1 MALTATIHTFEIALS
16 DVDRGCYE
24 SLSLR
29 VARHPSESEE
39 YLVTR
44 VLAYCLEY
52 AEGIAFSKG
61 LSEAEE
67 PALSIK
73 DMTGAWKAWIEIG
86 VPDAARL
93 HKAAKLSPR
102 VVVYTHK
109 DPSLLI
115 RHLTGERMHRGDD
128 LELYGV
134 DRELVAALVGRLTR
148 RMILDLT
155 VSDRQLYVAL
165 GDETLAGAIVPFGLG
180 ID

>member
-16 DVDRGCYE
+16 HVDRCCYE

-29 VARHPSESEE
+29 VARHPSESGE

-115 RHLTGERMHRGDD
+115 RQLTGERIHRGEN
-128 LELYGV
+128 LEIYSI
-134 DRELVAALVGRLTR
+134 DRVLVAALVQRLMR
-148 RMILDLT
+148 RMTFDLT
-155 VSDRQLYVAL
+155 VSDRQIYVGL
-165 GDETLAGAIVPFGLG
+165 GDETISGVIEPVVLMT
-180 ID
+180 D